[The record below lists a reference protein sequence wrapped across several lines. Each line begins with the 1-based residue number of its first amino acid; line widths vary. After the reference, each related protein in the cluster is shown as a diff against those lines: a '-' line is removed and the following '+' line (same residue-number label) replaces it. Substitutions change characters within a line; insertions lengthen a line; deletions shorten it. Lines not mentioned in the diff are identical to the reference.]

1 MHSQSRA
8 TDFCTSLQKRVATQ
22 TPLFDKGTRR
32 PYRYEIKY
40 HSKLEEEVTKPDKP
54 HKYEMLVGTEW
65 RLNEKK

>member
-8 TDFCTSLQKRVATQ
+8 TDFCTSLQKRAAAQ

-32 PYRYEIKY
+32 PYRYETKY

-54 HKYEMLVGTEW
+54 KYIQLADKEW

>member
-8 TDFCTSLQKRVATQ
+8 TDFCTSLQKRAAAQ

-32 PYRYEIKY
+32 PYRYETKY

-54 HKYEMLVGTEW
+54 HKHTILAGTEW
-65 RLNEKK
+65 RFI